1 MARVNFDLQELQAFL
16 AVAEKLSFRAA
27 AEELCLSPP
36 ALSRRIDKLETTLGV
51 RLLERSTRSVELTQ
65 VGRIFLARAKAG
77 LEELEQAAL
86 GVADLSEYRV
96 GAITVACVPSVAY
109 YFMPAVIARFTQM
122 YPQIR
127 VRILDESANTVLND
141 VINRRADFGVNFIGT
156 QEVELDFE
164 PVFSEPFVL
173 AVHPSHRFAKRKKVA
188 WDEVYG
194 ERFIAVAKSSGNRV
208 LIDSALA
215 QAEKRP
221 VSYYEVL
228 HVSSLLGMVEMK
240 LGVAAVPQLA
250 LPRSAHSTLKGV
262 PLVSPIITRTLG
274 LIKRKNTSLSPAAQ
288 RLYDMLRQEAEHH

>member
-16 AVAEKLSFRAA
+16 TVAEKLSFRAA
-27 AEELCLSPP
+27 AEELYLSPP

-65 VGRIFLARAKAG
+65 VGRIFLERARAG
-77 LEELEQAAL
+77 LEELELAAL

-96 GAITVACVPSVAY
+96 GNITVACVPSVAY
-109 YFMPAVIARFTQM
+109 YFMPAVIARFAQM

-156 QEVELDFE
+156 QEAELDFE

-188 WDEVYG
+188 WDEVSG

-221 VSYYEVL
+221 VNYYEVL